1 MSCIGYTKFV
11 TKFQRTTLTAWF
23 FYMYPSFNEIFFFL
37 AITGN
42 SFSQAKRTLKKTKK
56 FYVKLINKKNYYKST
71 ISLTWYNS
79 TCICTCTKCT
89 VSKDAFE

>member
-11 TKFQRTTLTAWF
+11 TKLQRKTLTARY
-23 FYMYPSFNEIFFFL
+23 FYLYSSFNEILFL

-56 FYVKLINKKNYYKST
+56 IYVKLVNKKNYYKST

-79 TCICTCTKCT
+79 TCICTCTICT

>member
-1 MSCIGYTKFV
+1 MSCIGSTKFV
-11 TKFQRTTLTAWF
+11 TKFQRTTLTAWY
-23 FYMYPSFNEIFFFL
+23 FYMYPSFNEIFL

-56 FYVKLINKKNYYKST
+56 IYVKLINKKNYYKST

-89 VSKDAFE
+89 VSKGAFE